1 MSTQCAAD
9 YLPHESP
16 MVLLDRVIEVT
27 EETAL
32 CSVLVAQSS
41 VLAPFLNDDGE
52 LPAWYAIELI
62 AQTVGVW
69 SGWHG
74 ARSGKAPQVG
84 MLLGARAVKC
94 AVPAFA
100 AGSELF
106 ISVSMVL
113 RDEKVAS
120 FEGVISVKH
129 EEDNH
134 QVAKGRLNTYQPDK
148 DELIKLTQGTQQ

>member
-1 MSTQCAAD
+1 MSMLSAGQ

-16 MVLLDRVIEVT
+16 MVLLDKVISVT
-27 EETAL
+27 AETAL
-32 CSVLVAQSS
+32 CSVVVSENS
-41 VLAPFLNDDGE
+41 VLAPFLNERGA

-74 ARSGKAPQVG
+74 AQSGEPPQVG
-84 MLLGARAVKC
+84 MLLGGRALKTS
-94 AVPAFA
+94 VPEFA

-106 ISVSMVL
+106 ISVLMVL
-113 RDEKVAS
+113 CDEKLAS
-120 FEGVISVKH
+120 FEGVICIKQ
-129 EEDNH
+129 EKDNL

-148 DELIKLTQGTQQ
+148 DELIKLIQGKQE